1 MTAPAR
7 LPRPAARGGTG
18 GAATRLSRHL
28 RALVAPWRRRL
39 VLVSVLVLAAAGVEL
54 VPPLVV
60 RHVID
65 VSLSRG
71 RTSGLGTAAAL
82 YLGAVTASSALT
94 SAYGYLAATVA
105 QRSLAGLRTQLFTHL
120 LVLPIS
126 YHDRTPLGDSIS
138 RATADVDA
146 IEDLFSSSVATL
158 LGELARLVTVAAAM
172 TALSPTLTGAAALVI
187 PPLVVVTR
195 LLRRRVRDAERASR
209 IAVAAVNGQLAE
221 DLAGVEVVRAFGRQA
236 AFSHRFRLALR
247 AWLRAGN
254 RSVLFNA
261 FYAPTLNV
269 LAAVATAL
277 LLWLGGRHAFGMVG
291 TSVGTLTAFVLLFA
305 RFFTPLVTLGD
316 EWQTVQRALAGAER
330 VFAVLDLPTDVT
342 TNPSASDHHAA
353 PGGATPRAAGASE
366 PAAIE
371 LRDVT
376 FGYQP
381 TRRVLHEVSLT
392 VQPGEHLAI
401 VGPTGAGK
409 SSLLS
414 LIAGLH
420 VPSTGQVRLAG
431 HDPRVLGDR
440 DRRTLLGYVPQTVT
454 LFGGTVTDNVT
465 LGDRD
470 LADEQVQQAARTAG
484 LDRFIAAL
492 PCGYDTRLSDSGR
505 GSGAQLSAGQRQL
518 IALARALVTQP
529 GILLLDE
536 ATAVIDGASDAT
548 FRTAL
553 RDRVLPTGTAVLT
566 VAHRL
571 TTAREADRVVV
582 LVGGRVREHG
592 PPQELLAAGGWF
604 ADVVALDEAGYD
616 WQHDA

>member
-1 MTAPAR
+1 MLLPGPVGIWTSALDALEVPAVR
-7 LPRPAARGGTG
+7 EQVAALDEQGWDALWFGEAYGRE
-18 GAATRLSRHL
+18 AT
-28 RALVAPWRRRL
+28 
-39 VLVSVLVLAAAGVEL
+39 
-54 VPPLVV
+54 
-60 RHVID
+60 
-65 VSLSRG
+65 
-71 RTSGLGTAAAL
+71 TAAAL
-82 YLGAVTASSALT
+82 YLGAVTASAALA

-105 QRSLAGLRTQLFTHL
+105 QRSLAGLRTRLFTHL
-120 LVLPIS
+120 LVLPTS

-146 IEDLFSSSVATL
+146 IEELFSSSVATL
-158 LGELARLVTVAAAM
+158 LGDLARLLTVAVAM
-172 TALSPTLTGAAALVI
+172 AALSPTLTAAAAFVV

-195 LLRRRVRDAERASR
+195 LLRRRVRDAERATR
-209 IAVAAVNGQLAE
+209 IAVGAVNGQLAE
-221 DLAGVEVVRAFGRQA
+221 DLAGVEVIRAFGRQA
-236 AFSHRFRLALR
+236 TFSHRFRRAVR

-269 LAAVATAL
+269 LAATATAL
-277 LLWLGGRHAFGMVG
+277 LLWLGGRHAFGTIG
-291 TSVGTLTAFVLLFA
+291 PSVGTLTAFVLLFA
-305 RFFTPLVTLGD
+305 RFFTPLVNLGD

-342 TNPSASDHHAA
+342 TSPSASDHPADPGAA
-353 PGGATPRAAGASE
+353 NPRAAGVIRS
-366 PAAIE
+366 AAID

-376 FGYQP
+376 FGYRP
-381 TRRVLHEVSLT
+381 GRPVLHDVSLT

-401 VGPTGAGK
+401 VGPSGAGK

-420 VPSTGQVRLAG
+420 VPSAGQVRLAG

-440 DRRTLLGYVPQTVT
+440 DRRALLGYVPQTVT

-465 LGDRD
+465 LSDRE
-470 LADEQVQQAARTAG
+470 LTAEQVQQAARTAG
-484 LDRFIAAL
+484 ADRFITAL
-492 PCGYDTRLSDSGR
+492 PDGYSTRLSDSGR

-518 IALARALVTQP
+518 LALARGLVTHP
-529 GILLLDE
+529 AVLLLDE

-548 FRTAL
+548 FRAAL
-553 RDRVLPTGTAVLT
+553 RDQVLPTGTAVLT

-571 TTAREADRVVV
+571 TTAQEADRVVV

-592 PPQELLAAGGWF
+592 RPQELLAAGGWF

-616 WQHDA
+616 WQHDV